1 MFSHLP
7 RFVPTTKVR
16 GETRCLNGFDPGS
29 VRGNNHAVIKQLEG
43 HKMLA
48 ADRMQHFDA
57 YIDPV
62 THQIQ
67 QTIYLARRN
76 AKPADKTDLF
86 AANTPIAETGLGPC
100 CRGETVAFANLT
112 DGQTAIEARL
122 RDAGMCSALAVPL
135 MVENELFGIAL
146 T

>member
-1 MFSHLP
+1 
-7 RFVPTTKVR
+7 
-16 GETRCLNGFDPGS
+16 
-29 VRGNNHAVIKQLEG
+29 VIKQLEG

-62 THQIQ
+62 THQVQ

-76 AKPADKTDLF
+76 AKPIDKTDLF
-86 AANTPIAETGLGPC
+86 EVISWTKPETA
-100 CRGETVAFANLT
+100 V
-112 DGQTAIEARL
+112 DEASL
-122 RDAGMCSALAVPL
+122 EKCKMKALADVP
-135 MVENELFGIAL
+135 VFD